1 VNAYTAI
8 WVVLVYIVLPLWVLA
23 GFADYLCHRA
33 SNIEHVNGVKES
45 ALHWLMIGEVGV
57 PILAA
62 LFLKIDALLIAFM
75 IVFLIAHELTGY
87 ADLRF
92 AMRTRRVT
100 AFEQQVHSVLE
111 ILPLTALLL
120 LCLLHWRQAQ
130 ALFGF
135 GPETAS
141 FSIALKDPPTLSAL
155 IPPAVGF
162 VIFAILPYL
171 EEFWRG
177 VRAEARHDVTEPS
190 VAGRDGP

>member
-1 VNAYTAI
+1 VNPYAAI
-8 WVVLVYIVLPLWVLA
+8 WSVLVYIVLPLWVLA
-23 GFADYLCHRA
+23 GFADYLCHRN
-33 SNIEHVNGVKES
+33 SNIEHVNGAKES
-45 ALHWLMIGEVGV
+45 ALHWLMLGEVGV
-57 PILAA
+57 PMLAA

-75 IVFLIAHELTGY
+75 IVCLIAHELTGY
-87 ADLRF
+87 ADLRL

-111 ILPLTALLL
+111 IIPLTALLL

-135 GPETAS
+135 GPEAAD
-141 FSIALKDPPTLSAL
+141 FSIALKEPPAWSAL
-155 IPPAVGF
+155 LPPAAGF
-162 VIFAILPYL
+162 LVFAIIPYV

-177 VRAEARHDVTEPS
+177 LRAEARHDVTGPS